1 MAKILPILLML
12 MGLAGGVGAGF
23 LLRPDPPEP
32 VADAEAAPPPAPE
45 PVPSAIHDLDGQFL
59 VPLVEDG
66 RVMSLVVVELALQID
81 ETAQDSVAAKEPL
94 LRDRL
99 LQILFDHAN
108 IGGFE
113 GMFTSHNNMTL
124 LRRALL
130 EGAAQVI
137 EGGVVQE
144 VLITN
149 ILRNGA

>member
-1 MAKILPILLML
+1 MAKILPLVLML
-12 MGLAGGVGAGF
+12 LGLAGGVGAGF
-23 LLRPDPPEP
+23 LLRPDPPEEV
-32 VADAEAAPPPAPE
+32 VAEDAPPPQTELAPS
-45 PVPSAIHDLDGQFL
+45 VVYQLGGQFL

-66 RVMSLVVVELALQID
+66 RVASLVIVELALQVD
-81 ETAQDSVAAKEPL
+81 ETAQATLAAKEPL

-113 GMFTSHNNMTL
+113 GLFTSNNNMTL

-130 EGAAQVI
+130 EGAGQVL
-137 EGGVVQE
+137 EGDVVQE

>member
-12 MGLAGGVGAGF
+12 IGLAGGIGAGF

-32 VADAEAAPPPAPE
+32 VADAEAAPAPARE
-45 PVPSAIHDLDGQFL
+45 PVPSAIYDLDGQFL

-66 RVMSLVVVELALQID
+66 RVMSLVIVELALKVD
-81 ETAQDSVAAKEPL
+81 ETAQASVAAKEPL

-113 GMFTSHNNMTL
+113 GMFTSNNNMTL

-130 EGAAQVI
+130 EGAVQVM

>member
-12 MGLAGGVGAGF
+12 LGLAGGAGAGF
-23 LLRPDPPEP
+23 MLRPDPPEA
-32 VADAEAAPPPAPE
+32 VEEADAKAPPQAEAAP
-45 PVPSAIHDLDGQFL
+45 SAIYDLDGQFL

-66 RVMSLVVVELALQID
+66 RVVSLVVVELALQVD
-81 ETAQDSVAAKEPL
+81 EMAQDSVAAKEPL

-108 IGGFE
+108 VGGFD
-113 GMFTSHNNMTL
+113 GLFTSNNNMTL
-124 LRRALL
+124 LRRVLL
-130 EGAAQVI
+130 EEAGQVMQ
-137 EGGVVQE
+137 EGVVQE

>member
-1 MAKILPILLML
+1 MAKILPLVLML
-12 MGLAGGVGAGF
+12 LGLAGGVGAGF
-23 LLRPDPPEP
+23 LLRPDPPE
-32 VADAEAAPPPAPE
+32 VLATENAPPPQVELA
-45 PVPSAIHDLDGQFL
+45 PSAVYQLEGQFL

-66 RVMSLVVVELALQID
+66 RVASLVIVELALQVD
-81 ETAQDSVAAKEPL
+81 ETAQGTIAAKEPL

-113 GMFTSHNNMTL
+113 GLFTSNNNMTL

-130 EGAAQVI
+130 EGAGQVL